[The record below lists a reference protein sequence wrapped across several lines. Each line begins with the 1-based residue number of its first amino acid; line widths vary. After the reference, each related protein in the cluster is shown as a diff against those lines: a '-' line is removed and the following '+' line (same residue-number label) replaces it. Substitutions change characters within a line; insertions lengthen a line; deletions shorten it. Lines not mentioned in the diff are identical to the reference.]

1 MKLYYTDE
9 NKNKQL
15 IAEGDDVMKICEA
28 ADADA
33 RSKFIFLK
41 NLQLKS
47 TEPER
52 YVFMSADG
60 GETGYSIEE

>member
-1 MKLYYTDE
+1 MKLYYTDA
-9 NKNKQL
+9 NKQKKL
-15 IAEGDDVMKICEA
+15 IAEDDNVMKICEA

-47 TEPER
+47 KEPEC